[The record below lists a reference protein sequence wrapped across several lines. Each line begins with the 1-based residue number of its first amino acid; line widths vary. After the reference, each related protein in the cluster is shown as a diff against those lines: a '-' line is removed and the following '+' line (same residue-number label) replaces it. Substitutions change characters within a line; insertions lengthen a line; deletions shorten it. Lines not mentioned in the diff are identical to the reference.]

1 MFINDIIL
9 SLLMQQLNEA
19 NASAANSLS
28 DNVYLS
34 KQDSNNDF
42 QSDDA
47 FEQMPPPPLAPGNF
61 EAFNLTVMP
70 K

>member
-1 MFINDIIL
+1 
-9 SLLMQQLNEA
+9 MQQLNEA
-19 NASAANSLS
+19 SASANSLS
-28 DNVYLS
+28 DNVYLT

-47 FEQMPPPPLAPGNF
+47 FEQMPPPPQAQGNF
-61 EAFNLTVMP
+61 EAFNLTVVP